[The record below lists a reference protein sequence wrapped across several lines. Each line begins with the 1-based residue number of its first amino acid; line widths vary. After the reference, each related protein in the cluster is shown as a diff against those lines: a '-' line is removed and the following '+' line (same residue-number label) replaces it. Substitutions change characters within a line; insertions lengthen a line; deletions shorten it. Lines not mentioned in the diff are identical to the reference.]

1 MFQYLVLFIHSSNET
16 IKEYKRRKHHQAAY
30 GHGGFGFV
38 GVVAYN
44 KYLPHG
50 TRTII
55 YLFILA
61 KIPLIL
67 QPKQQC
73 F

>member
-1 MFQYLVLFIHSSNET
+1 MYQYLVLFIHSSNET
-16 IKEYKRRKHHQAAY
+16 IKEYKRRKYHQAAY
-30 GHGGFGFV
+30 GHGEFV
-38 GVVAYN
+38 GVEAYN
-44 KYLPHG
+44 KNLPHG

-61 KIPLIL
+61 MIPLIL
-67 QPKQQC
+67 QPKEQC

>member
-1 MFQYLVLFIHSSNET
+1 M
-16 IKEYKRRKHHQAAY
+16 KPEYKRRKHHQAAY
-30 GHGGFGFV
+30 GHGGVV
-38 GVVAYN
+38 GVGAYN
-44 KYLPHG
+44 KNLPHG

-61 KIPLIL
+61 MIPLIL

>member
-1 MFQYLVLFIHSSNET
+1 MYQYLVLFIHSSNET
-16 IKEYKRRKHHQAAY
+16 IKEYKRFKHHQAAY
-30 GHGGFGFV
+30 GGFV
-38 GVVAYN
+38 GVGAYN
-44 KYLPHG
+44 KNLPHG

-61 KIPLIL
+61 TIPLIL